1 MCVHKVPYSALR
13 THGTVSWHRG
23 CAKKNKNE
31 EILLLF
37 AHRDGIPHGAIKT
50 TNENI
55 ERMIARVVSDNPD
68 DTTSSVKF
76 LGKSH

>member
-1 MCVHKVPYSALR
+1 MQ
-13 THGTVSWHRG
+13 
-23 CAKKNKNE
+23 KKNKNE

-37 AHRDGIPHGAIKT
+37 AHRDGIPHGAITT

-76 LGKSH
+76 VGKSH